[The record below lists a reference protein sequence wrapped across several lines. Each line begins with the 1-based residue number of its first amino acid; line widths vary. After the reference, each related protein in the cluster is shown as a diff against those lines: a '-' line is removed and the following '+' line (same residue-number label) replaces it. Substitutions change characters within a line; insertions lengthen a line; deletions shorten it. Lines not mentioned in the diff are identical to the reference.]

1 MSLKVVGAGFGRT
14 GTVSL
19 KVALEQLG
27 FGPTYHMSEVFQN
40 PPHLQMWIDAADGKP
55 DWDKLF
61 DGYQSSVDFPACSFW
76 KELYK
81 ANPGSKVLLS
91 VRDPEQWFESTQITI
106 ANPRFMDGIKGTK
119 FEELN
124 AKAIWPQF
132 NGKIHDRDNM
142 VAAFKRH
149 TEEVKAA
156 IPAEDLLVY
165 DVREGWE
172 PLCKFLGVPVPDAP
186 FPRTNPREEFAAII
200 DMIIGGTMSND
211 NPNLPPGVK
220 AALMPKA

>member
-27 FGPTYHMSEVFQN
+27 FGPCYHMSEVFQN

-55 DWDKLF
+55 DWDTLL

-76 KELYK
+76 KELYE

-91 VRDPEQWFESTQITI
+91 VRDPEQWFDSTQITI
-106 ANPRFMDGIKGTK
+106 MNPRFMDAIKDTK
-119 FEELN
+119 FGELN
-124 AKAIWPQF
+124 TKAIHHHFDQ
-132 NGKIHDRDNM
+132 NIHDRANM

-149 TEEVKAA
+149 TEKVKAA
-156 IPAEDLLVY
+156 IPAKDLLIY
-165 DVREGWE
+165 DVREGWD
-172 PLCKFLGVPVPDAP
+172 PLCRFLGVAVPETP

-200 DMIIGGTMSND
+200 DMIVDGSMSND